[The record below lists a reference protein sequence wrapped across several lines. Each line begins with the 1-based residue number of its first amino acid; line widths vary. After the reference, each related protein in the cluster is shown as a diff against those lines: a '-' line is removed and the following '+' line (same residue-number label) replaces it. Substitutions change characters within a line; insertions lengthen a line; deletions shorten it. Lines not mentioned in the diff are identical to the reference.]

1 MTVVARLAAFLLLAV
16 FVFAGAWFIGDA
28 VGPIDGAQTTTTL
41 HVNGPASTTAPDEPA
56 PDEPAQTRPAPTSAP
71 VHGSHQSGGGRS

>member
-1 MTVVARLAAFLLLAV
+1 MTVVARLTGFVVLALV
-16 FVFAGAWFIGDA
+16 VFAGAWFIGDA

-41 HVNGPASTTAPDEPA
+41 PVHGPVSATAPNEPA
-56 PDEPAQTRPAPTSAP
+56 PNEPAPTSAP

>member
-16 FVFAGAWFIGDA
+16 VVFAGAWFIGDA